1 MTIPS
6 AITAGVVLEKNEK
19 GQAVS
24 LRVDLDIINDIF
36 KIIDAWRKVQ
46 VSLNLNIDIKE
57 KVNSLE
63 KITFGAALVQFAKSI
78 DKDIQLIPSITI
90 DEDSLTQ
97 DIIEYMNS
105 PKNNTVEDPKK

>member
-1 MTIPS
+1 MTLNQLINENTYIISDTHFGDYRMEEYEPS
-6 AITAGVVLEKNEK
+6 
-19 GQAVS
+19 
-24 LRVDLDIINDIF
+24 RVEF
-36 KIIDAWRKVQ
+36 AQ
-46 VSLNLNIDIKE
+46 SLNLNIDIKE